1 MKALVC
7 SGLTRRF
14 AERTAVDDLSFELAS
29 ATVFGF
35 LGPNGAGKTT
45 TVRMLA
51 ALIAPTAGS
60 AQVLGYDVVR
70 EAREVRAR
78 VGVLTETP
86 SLYDRLTARENLI
99 FFGRLYGLSVA
110 AARSQAERYL
120 RLFDLWPRRDDAVGA
135 FSKGMR
141 QKVALARALLHD
153 PQLVF
158 LDEPTAGLDPEAA
171 FTLREF
177 IRSLRTQGR
186 TVFLTTHNLSE
197 ADSLCDL
204 IAVFRGR
211 LLRLASP
218 AELRRSLYGEVLRI
232 ELAVDAARFAATVE
246 AHPAVR
252 STAVDGRQLTL
263 QLQGITAATPELVS
277 ALVAAGAPLL
287 AVEPLVASLEQV
299 YLELVNAGG
308 ATA

>member
-1 MKALVC
+1 MNAIVC

-14 AERTAVDDLSFELAS
+14 GERTAVDDLSFTIPS

-45 TVRMLA
+45 TIRMLA

-86 SLYDRLTARENLI
+86 SLYDRLSPLENLI
-99 FFGRLYGLSVA
+99 FFGRLYGLSAA

-120 RLFDLWPRRDDAVGA
+120 RLFELWPRRDDPVGA

-141 QKVALARALLHD
+141 QKTALARALLHD
-153 PQLVF
+153 PELMF

-171 FTLREF
+171 FALREF
-177 IRSLRTQGR
+177 IGGLRSQGR
-186 TVFLTTHNLSE
+186 TVFLTTHNLAE
-197 ADSLCDL
+197 ADSLCDV

-211 LLRLASP
+211 LLRLSA
-218 AELRRSLYGEVLRI
+218 AQELRRSLYGEALRI
-232 ELAVDAARFAATVE
+232 ELADDAAPFSAVVS
-246 AHPAVR
+246 AHPAV
-252 STAVDGRQLTL
+252 SSVQVDGSRLTL
-263 QLQGITAATPELVS
+263 QLERVAVTPQLVQ
-277 ALVAAGAPLL
+277 ALVAAGAPIL

-299 YLELVNAGG
+299 YLDLIGG
-308 ATA
+308 GENTA